1 MTTLTF
7 IVHDINK
14 RTTKKEENNSFPY
27 YLCHVFFLLHFF
39 ILNRKFSLV
48 FRKQLISVNF
58 NVIYAIMYFIYF
70 KLQNSIS
77 IYMYLKWKLFVT
89 NYNLKKWPMRYM
101 HFCIFLFYN
110 IYSLLNTL
118 MLYYKLEYIKTS
130 TFS

>member
-1 MTTLTF
+1 MTSKKLKEIATEQHCTLEKE
-7 IVHDINK
+7 IVLRENK
-14 RTTKKEENNSFPY
+14 RTTKKEENNSFSY

-77 IYMYLKWKLFVT
+77 IYMYLK
-89 NYNLKKWPMRYM
+89 
-101 HFCIFLFYN
+101 
-110 IYSLLNTL
+110 
-118 MLYYKLEYIKTS
+118 
-130 TFS
+130 